1 MPECDLLITFNQHNF
16 RMSNPYQEP
25 TETLPIAKKGLTWAE
40 WSIVVAL
47 LLILFA
53 FLYAWS
59 AKASATKAWK
69 EAEVAKAEL
78 AKISGVSP
86 EDVQKYINQINTLST
101 DAQRLRT
108 DLSKWQNYAND
119 LDRFVDAELGTY
131 WTSKRNSNVPR
142 PTKPR

>member
-1 MPECDLLITFNQHNF
+1 
-16 RMSNPYQEP
+16 MSNPYQEP

-47 LLILFA
+47 LLILFT

-59 AKASATKAWK
+59 AQASAKKAWK
-69 EAEVAKAEL
+69 EAETAKAEL

-101 DAQRLRT
+101 DAQRLQA
-108 DLSKWQNYAND
+108 DLTRWQNYAAE
-119 LDRFVDAELGTY
+119 LDRFVDAELKTY
-131 WTSKRNSNVPR
+131 WTSPSYTR
-142 PTKPR
+142 PTRPR